1 MKQRQCMTIK
11 SFIQQHRQ
19 EIDQIVKQ
27 YYRVDITN
35 DRARHEWLLNDEGL
49 YVWAQREGVNI

>member
-1 MKQRQCMTIK
+1 MTIK